1 MQEEILCGLFAQVL
15 GVARVGVEDNFFEL
29 GGHSLLATRLVSRIR
44 TVLGVE
50 LPLRALFETPT
61 VAGLA
66 TRLAGAGTA
75 RAALVAG
82 TRPEVLPVSF
92 AQQRLWFLGQLEG
105 PSATYNIPAALRLT
119 GALDLG
125 ALRAALGDVVARHE
139 VLRTVYATVDGRP
152 VQHILEVGAEQA
164 VVELPVI
171 EVAEPEDLAR
181 AVAEGAGYAFDLSR
195 EIPLR
200 AWLFAVRPDEHVL
213 LLVVHHIAGDGWSM
227 APLARDVSTAYAARC
242 RGEVPGWEPLPVQ
255 YADYALWQREL
266 LGQDT
271 DPDSVLAQQ
280 LAYWRG
286 ALAGVPEELALP
298 FDRPR
303 PAVASHHGDTVPLTV
318 PPALHGRLVE
328 LAREQGVTVFMVLQA
343 GLAVLLSRLGAGT
356 DIPVGTPIAGRTDEA
371 LDDLVGFF
379 VNTLVLRT
387 DLTGNP
393 SFTELLDRVR
403 DGALEAFAHQDVPF
417 ERLVED
423 LSPARS
429 LARHPLFQVMLT
441 LQNNTQ
447 AVLDLPG
454 LQTSLIDA
462 GQAPAKFDLSFG
474 LGEVFDPDGTP
485 AGLRGGVTFA
495 TDLFDRVTVED
506 ITRRL
511 LRVLEA
517 VTADPQAPVER
528 IEVLDAAERQRMLS
542 EWNDTAR
549 EVPQATL
556 PELFQAQVARTPEA
570 TAVVFEDVGAVVW
583 GVERAGEPAGPVA
596 DRAWGGA
603 GVAGRGGDGTLRRP
617 GGGVA
622 GGGEGGRRVSAGR
635 SRLPGRPHQ
644 LPAHRR
650 RPCPGSHRPGI
661 RGQGHRGRSAGAA
674 GFGAG
679 RSGSGRG
686 ARRFW
691 MART

>member
-1 MQEEILCGLFAQVL
+1 MRLVVRGQAMRGPATVREEILCGLFAQVL
-15 GVARVGVEDNFFEL
+15 GVAGVGVEDSFFEL

-152 VQHILEVGAEQA
+152 VQRILEVGAEQA

-171 EVAEPEDLAR
+171 EVAEPEDLAG
-181 AVAEGAGYAFDLSR
+181 AVAKGAGYAFDLSR

-227 APLARDVSTAYAARC
+227 APLGRDVSTAYAARC

-271 DPDSVLAQQ
+271 DPDSVLSQQ

-318 PPALHGRLVE
+318 PPA
-328 LAREQGVTVFMVLQA
+328 F
-343 GLAVLLSRLGAGT
+343 
-356 DIPVGTPIAGRTDEA
+356 
-371 LDDLVGFF
+371 
-379 VNTLVLRT
+379 
-387 DLTGNP
+387 
-393 SFTELLDRVR
+393 
-403 DGALEAFAHQDVPF
+403 
-417 ERLVED
+417 
-423 LSPARS
+423 
-429 LARHPLFQVMLT
+429 
-441 LQNNTQ
+441 
-447 AVLDLPG
+447 
-454 LQTSLIDA
+454 
-462 GQAPAKFDLSFG
+462 
-474 LGEVFDPDGTP
+474 
-485 AGLRGGVTFA
+485 
-495 TDLFDRVTVED
+495 
-506 ITRRL
+506 
-511 LRVLEA
+511 
-517 VTADPQAPVER
+517 
-528 IEVLDAAERQRMLS
+528 
-542 EWNDTAR
+542 
-549 EVPQATL
+549 
-556 PELFQAQVARTPEA
+556 ARTA
-570 TAVVFEDVGAVVW
+570 
-583 GVERAGEPAGPVA
+583 
-596 DRAWGGA
+596 GGA
-603 GVAGRGGDGTLRRP
+603 GP
-617 GGGVA
+617 
-622 GGGEGGRRVSAGR
+622 
-635 SRLPGRPHQ
+635 
-644 LPAHRR
+644 
-650 RPCPGSHRPGI
+650 
-661 RGQGHRGRSAGAA
+661 
-674 GFGAG
+674 
-679 RSGSGRG
+679 
-686 ARRFW
+686 
-691 MART
+691 

>member
-1 MQEEILCGLFAQVL
+1 MSMCCCWWCI
-15 GVARVGVEDNFFEL
+15 
-29 GGHSLLATRLVSRIR
+29 T
-44 TVLGVE
+44 
-50 LPLRALFETPT
+50 LR
-61 VAGLA
+61 
-66 TRLAGAGTA
+66 GTA
-75 RAALVAG
+75 GRW
-82 TRPEVLPVSF
+82 RP
-92 AQQRLWFLGQLEG
+92 LG
-105 PSATYNIPAALRLT
+105 
-119 GALDLG
+119 
-125 ALRAALGDVVARHE
+125 
-139 VLRTVYATVDGRP
+139 
-152 VQHILEVGAEQA
+152 
-164 VVELPVI
+164 
-171 EVAEPEDLAR
+171 
-181 AVAEGAGYAFDLSR
+181 
-195 EIPLR
+195 
-200 AWLFAVRPDEHVL
+200 
-213 LLVVHHIAGDGWSM
+213 
-227 APLARDVSTAYAARC
+227 RDVSTAYAARC

-393 SFTELLDRVR
+393 SFTELLGRVR

-423 LSPARS
+423 LSPVRS

-462 GQAPAKFDLSFG
+462 GQEPAKFDLSFG

-517 VTADPQAPVER
+517 VTADPQAPV
-528 IEVLDAAERQRMLS
+528 DADRGPGRGGAAA
-542 EWNDTAR
+542 D
-549 EVPQATL
+549 
-556 PELFQAQVARTPEA
+556 
-570 TAVVFEDVGAVVW
+570 AV
-583 GVERAGEPAGPVA
+583 GVERHRAGGAAGHPAGVVP
-596 DRAWGGA
+596 GPGCPHA
-603 GVAGRGGDGTLRRP
+603 G
-617 GGGVA
+617 
-622 GGGEGGRRVSAGR
+622 
-635 SRLPGRPHQ
+635 
-644 LPAHRR
+644 
-650 RPCPGSHRPGI
+650 
-661 RGQGHRGRSAGAA
+661 GHRGGV
-674 GFGAG
+674 
-679 RSGSGRG
+679 
-686 ARRFW
+686 
-691 MART
+691 